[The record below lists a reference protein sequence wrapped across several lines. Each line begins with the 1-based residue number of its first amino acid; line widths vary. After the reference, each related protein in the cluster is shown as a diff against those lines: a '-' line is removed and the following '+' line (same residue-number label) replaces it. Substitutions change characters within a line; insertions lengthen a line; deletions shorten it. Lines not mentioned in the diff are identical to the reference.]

1 VGFAVPGPQRIF
13 VKFLLDNWMLISV
26 ALTSGAL
33 LVWPVIAGG
42 ARAGSLSPANAVQ
55 LINREKAVVIDV
67 GEPHEFAAGHVIG
80 AKSVPFG
87 QLQDKLPG
95 LVKNKAL
102 PVIMVCPVGAR
113 AARAV
118 GVAKKLGFEHAQSI
132 AGGLKAWRDAGLPV
146 EKA

>member
-1 VGFAVPGPQRIF
+1 

-87 QLQDKLPG
+87 QLEDKLPG

-113 AARAV
+113 ATRAV
-118 GVAKKLGFEHAQSI
+118 GVAKKLGFEQAQSI

>member
-1 VGFAVPGPQRIF
+1 

-33 LVWPVIAGG
+33 LMWPVIAGG

-80 AKSVPFG
+80 SKSVPFG
-87 QLQDKLPG
+87 QLEDRLPG

-118 GVAKKLGFEHAQSI
+118 GVAKKLGFEQAQSI

>member
-1 VGFAVPGPQRIF
+1 M
-13 VKFLLDNWMLISV
+13 KFLLDNWMLISV

-33 LVWPVIAGG
+33 LMWPVIAGG

-80 AKSVPFG
+80 SKSVPFG
-87 QLQDKLPG
+87 QLEDRLPG

-113 AARAV
+113 AARAA
-118 GVAKKLGFEHAQSI
+118 GVAKKLGFEQAQSI